1 MTSEL
6 LIKTSLNYDWLRA
19 ESIAYSAIDI
29 ENLSLV
35 KMEFMVEKLTE
46 WGLENFT
53 EKFEGK

>member
-35 KMEFMVEKLTE
+35 KMEFVVEKLTE
-46 WGLENFT
+46 WGLEKFT
-53 EKFEGK
+53 ENFEGK